1 MTAPAGIAKI
11 TPCLW
16 FDFNA
21 EEAVNYYLTIFR
33 SGRILEV
40 SHYGDAVPSQKGK
53 VLTMRFEIEGQPL
66 LALNAGPQFPFT
78 EAVSLMVD
86 CETQDEVD
94 EFWAKLSAGGSE
106 GMCGWLKD
114 KFGLSWQIVP
124 RQMIPMFNSPD
135 SAAAARAMQAMM
147 SMRKIDI
154 AKIKAAFDAR

>member
-1 MTAPAGIAKI
+1 MTAPAKI

-21 EEAVNYYLTIFR
+21 EEAVNYYLSVFR

-40 SHYGDAVPSQKGK
+40 SHYGEAVPSQKGN
-53 VLTMRFEIEGQPL
+53 VLTMRFEIEGQQL

-78 EAVSLMVD
+78 EAISLMVD

-94 EFWAKLSAGGSE
+94 ELWAKLSAGGSE

-114 KFGLSWQIVP
+114 RFGLSWQIVP
-124 RQMIPMFNSPD
+124 RQMIPMFRSSD

-154 AKIKAAFDAR
+154 AKIEAAFEGR